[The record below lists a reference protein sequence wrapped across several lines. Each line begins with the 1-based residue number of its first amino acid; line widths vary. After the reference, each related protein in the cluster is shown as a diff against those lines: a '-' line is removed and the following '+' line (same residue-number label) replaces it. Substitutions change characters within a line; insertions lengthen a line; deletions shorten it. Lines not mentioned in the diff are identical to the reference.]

1 MARPLFSAL
10 STLTRRAL
18 LACLAGCAS
27 VAWAAGPARLD
38 LANAWQAAL
47 AHDPTLRA
55 AAAGAESGRELLP
68 QAEAQLLPQVAF
80 SYNRSANDLTS
91 TSPNLVGQRITSDRN
106 YMSSTALLSVRQPLI
121 QPALW
126 AAVRQA
132 RAQGA
137 DAESQFANARQQLA
151 ARLAEAY
158 FALLLAD
165 DQIALVESQRVA
177 HATQLDA
184 ARKALAA
191 GSGTRTDIDEAQA
204 RLDMDV
210 AQALEARQQALLA
223 RRQLGQLVGMDFADV
238 APLDLGRLA
247 AQPPQVGELDDWLQL
262 AEQNSAEL
270 RALQARLEA
279 ATEEVA
285 KARARHLPTLDAV
298 AQYNRSDSETI
309 SRLDATSNTAS
320 IGVQLNVPIYSGG
333 GVQSAQR
340 QAVAER
346 TKAAENLAALRADLG
361 LRLHREYRGLSEGLL
376 RARAL
381 EQAVRS
387 AEQMVSSSQRSFQAG
402 VRTTLDVLNAQQQ
415 LATARRDLSQARYTA
430 LLSQVRLQALA
441 GVFDEARL
449 ARLNDWLQR

>member
-1 MARPLFSAL
+1 MA
-10 STLTRRAL
+10 TLLAAMLRRGL

-38 LANAWQAAL
+38 LAEAWQAAL
-47 AHDPTLRA
+47 EHDPTLRA
-55 AAAGAESGRELLP
+55 AAAAADSGRELLP

-80 SYNRSANDLTS
+80 SYNRSANELSS
-91 TSPNLVGQRITSDRN
+91 TSPNLVGQRISSERS
-106 YMSSTALLSVRQPLI
+106 YMSSTALLSVRQPVI
-121 QPALW
+121 QPAQW

-158 FALLLAD
+158 FALLLAG
-165 DQIALVESQRVA
+165 DQIALVEAQRVA
-177 HATQLDA
+177 HSTQLDA

-210 AQALEARQQALLA
+210 AQALEARQQAMLA
-223 RRQLGQLVGMDFADV
+223 RRQLGQLVGVEFAQV

-270 RALQARLEA
+270 RSLQARLEA

-285 KARARHLPTLDAV
+285 KARARHLPTLDAI

-309 SRLDATSNTAS
+309 SRIDATSNTAS

-333 GVQSAQR
+333 GVQSALR

-376 RARAL
+376 RTRAL

-402 VRTTLDVLNAQQQ
+402 ARTTIDVLNAQQQ
-415 LATARRDLSQARYTA
+415 LAAARRDLSQARYIA

>member
-1 MARPLFSAL
+1 MARPVFSSL
-10 STLTRRAL
+10 PIVIRRGL

-27 VAWAAGPARLD
+27 VTWAAGPARLD
-38 LANAWQAAL
+38 LASAWQAAL
-47 AHDPTLRA
+47 TNDPTLRA
-55 AAAGAESGRELLP
+55 AAAAADSGRELLP

-80 SYNRSANDLTS
+80 SYNRSANELTS
-91 TSPNLVGQRITSDRN
+91 TAPNIAAQRITTERN

-121 QPALW
+121 QPAQW

-132 RAQGA
+132 RARGA
-137 DAESQFANARQQLA
+137 DVESQFANTRQQLA

-158 FALLLAD
+158 FALLLAG
-165 DQIALVESQRVA
+165 DQIALVEAQRVA
-177 HATQLDA
+177 HSTQLDA

-223 RRQLGQLVGMDFADV
+223 RRQLGQLVGMGFADV

-262 AEQNSAEL
+262 AEQHSAEL
-270 RALQARLEA
+270 RSLQARLEA

-285 KARARHLPTLDAV
+285 KARARHLPTLDAI

-309 SRLDATSNTAS
+309 SRIDATSNTAS

-333 GVQSAQR
+333 GVQSALR

-346 TKAAENLAALRADLG
+346 TKADVLARVALVPRTLETRGLDASPGVKNKLVSVGDHRAGEILDIILEEEIGHVAAGNRWYRHLCQARGLDPVATYAALIAQYDAPKLRPPFNMAARRLAGFDEAELAALA
-361 LRLHREYRGLSEGLL
+361 
-376 RARAL
+376 
-381 EQAVRS
+381 
-387 AEQMVSSSQRSFQAG
+387 
-402 VRTTLDVLNAQQQ
+402 
-415 LATARRDLSQARYTA
+415 
-430 LLSQVRLQALA
+430 
-441 GVFDEARL
+441 
-449 ARLNDWLQR
+449 

>member
-1 MARPLFSAL
+1 M
-10 STLTRRAL
+10 
-18 LACLAGCAS
+18 
-27 VAWAAGPARLD
+27 
-38 LANAWQAAL
+38 
-47 AHDPTLRA
+47 
-55 AAAGAESGRELLP
+55 
-68 QAEAQLLPQVAF
+68 
-80 SYNRSANDLTS
+80 
-91 TSPNLVGQRITSDRN
+91 
-106 YMSSTALLSVRQPLI
+106 
-121 QPALW
+121 
-126 AAVRQA
+126 RQA
-132 RAQGA
+132 RARGA
-137 DAESQFANARQQLA
+137 DVESQFANTRQQLA

-158 FALLLAD
+158 FALLLAG
-165 DQIALVESQRVA
+165 DQIALVEAQRVA
-177 HATQLDA
+177 HSTQLDA

-223 RRQLGQLVGMDFADV
+223 RRQLGQLVGMGFADV

-262 AEQNSAEL
+262 AEQHSAEL
-270 RALQARLEA
+270 RSLQARLEA

-285 KARARHLPTLDAV
+285 KARARHLPTLDAI

-309 SRLDATSNTAS
+309 SRIDATSNTAS

-333 GVQSAQR
+333 GVQSALR

-376 RARAL
+376 RTRAL

-430 LLSQVRLQALA
+430 LLSLVRLQALA

>member
-1 MARPLFSAL
+1 MA
-10 STLTRRAL
+10 TLLAAMLRRGL

-38 LANAWQAAL
+38 LAEAWQAAL
-47 AHDPTLRA
+47 EHDPTLRA
-55 AAAGAESGRELLP
+55 AAAAADSGRELLP

-80 SYNRSANDLTS
+80 SYNRSANELSS
-91 TSPNLVGQRITSDRN
+91 TSPNLVGQRISSERS
-106 YMSSTALLSVRQPLI
+106 YMSSTALLSVRQPVI
-121 QPALW
+121 QPAQW

-158 FALLLAD
+158 FALLLAG
-165 DQIALVESQRVA
+165 DQIALVEAQRVA
-177 HATQLDA
+177 HSTQLDA

-210 AQALEARQQALLA
+210 AQALEARQQAMLA
-223 RRQLGQLVGMDFADV
+223 RRQLGQLVGVEFAQV

-270 RALQARLEA
+270 RSLQARLEA

-285 KARARHLPTLDAV
+285 KARARHLPTLDAI

-309 SRLDATSNTAS
+309 SRIDATSNTAS

-333 GVQSAQR
+333 GVQSALR

-376 RARAL
+376 RTRAL

-402 VRTTLDVLNAQQQ
+402 ARTTIDVLNAQQQ
-415 LATARRDLSQARYTA
+415 LAAASRDLSQARYIA

>member
-1 MARPLFSAL
+1 MARFASIAI
-10 STLTRRAL
+10 RRGL
-18 LACLAGCAS
+18 LACLAGCATLAS
-27 VAWAAGPARLD
+27 AAGPARLD
-38 LANAWQAAL
+38 LASAWQAAL
-47 AHDPTLRA
+47 ANDPTVRA

-80 SYNRSANDLTS
+80 SYNRSANELSS

-158 FALLLAD
+158 FALLLAG

-223 RRQLGQLVGMDFADV
+223 RRQLAQLVGMGFADV

-270 RALQARLEA
+270 RSQQARLEA

-309 SRLDATSNTAS
+309 SRIDATSNTTS
-320 IGVQLNVPIYSGG
+320 IGMQLNVPIYSGG
-333 GVQSAQR
+333 GVQSALR

-376 RARAL
+376 RTRAL

-430 LLSQVRLQALA
+430 LLSLVRLQALA

>member
-1 MARPLFSAL
+1 MARFASIAI
-10 STLTRRAL
+10 RRGL
-18 LACLAGCAS
+18 LACLAGCATLAS
-27 VAWAAGPARLD
+27 AAGPARLD
-38 LANAWQAAL
+38 LASAWQAAL
-47 AHDPTLRA
+47 ANDPTVRA

-91 TSPNLVGQRITSDRN
+91 TSPNLAGQRITSERN

-137 DAESQFANARQQLA
+137 DAESQFANTRQQLA

-158 FALLLAD
+158 FALLLAS

-223 RRQLGQLVGMDFADV
+223 RRQLAQLVGMGFADV

-270 RALQARLEA
+270 RSQQARLEA

-309 SRLDATSNTAS
+309 SRIDATSNTTS
-320 IGVQLNVPIYSGG
+320 IGMQLNVPIYSGG
-333 GVQSAQR
+333 GVQSALR

-430 LLSQVRLQALA
+430 LLSLVRLQALA

>member
-1 MARPLFSAL
+1 MARFASIAI
-10 STLTRRAL
+10 RRGL
-18 LACLAGCAS
+18 LACLAGCATLAS
-27 VAWAAGPARLD
+27 AAGPARLD
-38 LANAWQAAL
+38 LASAWQAAL
-47 AHDPTLRA
+47 ANDPTVRA

-80 SYNRSANDLTS
+80 SYNRSANELSS

-177 HATQLDA
+177 HGTQLDA

-223 RRQLGQLVGMDFADV
+223 RRQLAQLVGMGFADV

-270 RALQARLEA
+270 RSQQARLEA

-309 SRLDATSNTAS
+309 SRIDATSNTTS
-320 IGVQLNVPIYSGG
+320 IGMQLNVPIYSGG
-333 GVQSAQR
+333 GVQSALR

-430 LLSQVRLQALA
+430 LLSLVRLQALA

>member
-1 MARPLFSAL
+1 MARFASIAI
-10 STLTRRAL
+10 RRGL
-18 LACLAGCAS
+18 LACLAGCATLAS
-27 VAWAAGPARLD
+27 ASGPARLD
-38 LANAWQAAL
+38 LASAWQAAL
-47 AHDPTLRA
+47 ANDPTVRA

-80 SYNRSANDLTS
+80 SYNRSVNELSS

-137 DAESQFANARQQLA
+137 DAESQFANTRQQLA

-158 FALLLAD
+158 FALLLAS

-223 RRQLGQLVGMDFADV
+223 RRQLAQLVGMGFADV

-270 RALQARLEA
+270 RSQQARLEA

-309 SRLDATSNTAS
+309 SRIDATSNTTS
-320 IGVQLNVPIYSGG
+320 IGMQLNVPIYSGG
-333 GVQSAQR
+333 GVQSALR

-430 LLSQVRLQALA
+430 LLSLVRLQALA

>member
-1 MARPLFSAL
+1 MA
-10 STLTRRAL
+10 TLLTATLRRGL

-38 LANAWQAAL
+38 LAEAWQAAL
-47 AHDPTLRA
+47 EHDPTLRA
-55 AAAGAESGRELLP
+55 AAAAADSGRELLP

-80 SYNRSANDLTS
+80 SYNRSANELSS
-91 TSPNLVGQRITSDRN
+91 TSPNLVGQRISSERN
-106 YMSSTALLSVRQPLI
+106 YMSSTALLSVRQPVI
-121 QPALW
+121 QPAQW

-158 FALLLAD
+158 FALLLAG
-165 DQIALVESQRVA
+165 DQIALVEAQRVA
-177 HATQLDA
+177 HSTQLDA
-184 ARKALAA
+184 ARKALAG

-210 AQALEARQQALLA
+210 AQALEARQQAMLA
-223 RRQLGQLVGMDFADV
+223 RRQLGQLVGVEFAEV

-247 AQPPQVGELDDWLQL
+247 AQPPEVGELDDWLQL

-270 RALQARLEA
+270 RSLQARFEA

-285 KARARHLPTLDAV
+285 KARARHLPTLDAI

-333 GVQSAQR
+333 GVQSALR
-340 QAVAER
+340 QAMAER

-402 VRTTLDVLNAQQQ
+402 ARTTIDVLNAQQQ
-415 LATARRDLSQARYTA
+415 LATARRDLSQARYIA
-430 LLSQVRLQALA
+430 LLSQVRLQVLA

-449 ARLNDWLQR
+449 ARLNDWLRH

>member
-1 MARPLFSAL
+1 MA
-10 STLTRRAL
+10 TLLAAMIRRGL

-38 LANAWQAAL
+38 LAEAWQAAL
-47 AHDPTLRA
+47 EHDPTLRA
-55 AAAGAESGRELLP
+55 AAAAADSGRELLP

-80 SYNRSANDLTS
+80 SYNRSANELSS
-91 TSPNLVGQRITSDRN
+91 TSPNLVGQRISSERS
-106 YMSSTALLSVRQPLI
+106 YMSSTALLSVRQPVI
-121 QPALW
+121 QPAQW

-158 FALLLAD
+158 FALLLAG
-165 DQIALVESQRVA
+165 DQIALVEAQRVA
-177 HATQLDA
+177 HSTQLDA

-210 AQALEARQQALLA
+210 AQALEARQQAMLA
-223 RRQLGQLVGMDFADV
+223 RRQLGQLVGVEFAEV

-270 RALQARLEA
+270 RSLQARLEA

-285 KARARHLPTLDAV
+285 KARARHLPTLDAI

-309 SRLDATSNTAS
+309 SRIDATSNTAS

-333 GVQSAQR
+333 GVQSALR

-346 TKAAENLAALRADLG
+346 TKAAENLAALRGDLG

-376 RARAL
+376 RTRAL

-415 LATARRDLSQARYTA
+415 LATARRDLSQARYIT

-449 ARLNDWLQR
+449 ARLNDWLRR

>member
-1 MARPLFSAL
+1 M
-10 STLTRRAL
+10 
-18 LACLAGCAS
+18 
-27 VAWAAGPARLD
+27 
-38 LANAWQAAL
+38 
-47 AHDPTLRA
+47 
-55 AAAGAESGRELLP
+55 
-68 QAEAQLLPQVAF
+68 
-80 SYNRSANDLTS
+80 
-91 TSPNLVGQRITSDRN
+91 
-106 YMSSTALLSVRQPLI
+106 
-121 QPALW
+121 
-126 AAVRQA
+126 
-132 RAQGA
+132 
-137 DAESQFANARQQLA
+137 
-151 ARLAEAY
+151 
-158 FALLLAD
+158 
-165 DQIALVESQRVA
+165 
-177 HATQLDA
+177 
-184 ARKALAA
+184 
-191 GSGTRTDIDEAQA
+191 
-204 RLDMDV
+204 
-210 AQALEARQQALLA
+210 
-223 RRQLGQLVGMDFADV
+223 
-238 APLDLGRLA
+238 
-247 AQPPQVGELDDWLQL
+247 GELDDWLQL

-270 RALQARLEA
+270 RSQQARLEA

-309 SRLDATSNTAS
+309 SRIDATSNTTS
-320 IGVQLNVPIYSGG
+320 IGMQLNVPIYSGG
-333 GVQSAQR
+333 GVQSALR

-430 LLSQVRLQALA
+430 LLSLVRLQALA